1 MGMRSIRTI
10 LALALSL
17 ALPLGAQD
25 ETNQARY
32 QINYKRFTQGNDIKV
47 VDEAW
52 GRLQWF
58 RERMGGD
65 LSPEF
70 KQRLFQ
76 EAAKER
82 AKYPAFFPAPGGPE
96 LFAAVGGTVWS
107 SLGPTT
113 AAFTQNGITLNK
125 VDSGRP
131 RVILPDT
138 ADTTGNTVY
147 VLAAGGGLWKTTNF
161 LSATPA
167 WSALT
172 DFVGSNMS
180 GAAAFGRIT
189 STIFVG
195 SGDPFDPG
203 VGGFMI
209 KSANGGTTWS
219 AAIPL
224 GLSSIIFDVKVD
236 ISQAQDIVLVG
247 TNAGLYRSVDGGTSY
262 SSVASLT
269 GYVWSIVSTSAG
281 WLANSVA
288 SNGTGSL
295 LLSTDHGATW
305 TPITNA
311 GGVYAGAGR
320 TTLAVGAPGDA
331 VVYAFAATKGSA
343 PFGEPSQQ
351 DLYRSTN
358 GGATW
363 TALHITALAPTNPNS
378 DNATMNVMGTQAWYN
393 HMILVDPTDAARNT
407 VYLGGNLSSA
417 KTTSGG
423 TSWTLISNW
432 LPGGSASTASLPYV
446 HADFHCAAYSSFG
459 STARLY
465 FGTDGGLFTS
475 TDGGTTWDDTKN
487 KGLVNH
493 LVYAL
498 AANPGVAGSAL
509 VGLQDNGTRIR
520 SGTTS
525 TFNQVRGGDGFGVA
539 WAQAVTSAS
548 AVSMSS
554 YVYNSIQ
561 RATTSPVTTQAN
573 WSTFTTGLGT
583 TGSSDGGS
591 SYYFVTPII
600 TPPATADP
608 SGQVFFTYGN
618 GGTGTNS
625 KKIFLSSAAGW
636 TTIGTAGSNGF
647 TAGRFVRSVSHG
659 LGVSPVDLQHIAAAE
674 NGGYVLLTSN
684 GGTSWTEVFL
694 GSTGTDGQNIG
705 WVGFNANIAWAN
717 NSLLYICS
725 EAQPAG
731 ATRVAKSANGGAT
744 WSAAAT
750 GLPDVPVTKLAVDP
764 GDATGNTVYAAT
776 WLGVYRTTNGG
787 GNWSLFGTGLPQGRA
802 SDLWVAPDSSSLRV
816 ATWGRGVWEIFAPT
830 PVSFLAQPAAAT
842 VAVGHTATFSVQA
855 TGSGTLTYQWKKG
868 STPIGGAINPTYTTP
883 TLALTDNGTIFSC
896 DVTNSVGTVSSNTA
910 LLTVQALGT
919 ASTSGNSTATG
930 IPDATSGGPG
940 TPVDLLFT
948 VSGLTGTV
956 GEVTFSLYLT
966 HTYVSDLVITLIAP
980 NNTSVILSN
989 NVGGPG
995 GSTST
1000 NGAAFGSS
1008 CSNYLVFTDLAPTS
1022 IGNAVVGLTT
1032 PLTGPY
1038 QPSVPLSAFNGLSA
1052 AVANGTWKLHI
1063 QDTGPGDTGTF
1074 QCGSLSV
1081 KPFFA
1086 PPSSDINGDGVVDL
1100 QDLLSFAKYYGTTN
1114 ASCLFSG
1121 DSTVSDADLA
1131 LLLAGL

>member
-1 MGMRSIRTI
+1 MLT
-10 LALALSL
+10 LALSL

-25 ETNQARY
+25 ESTQARY
-32 QINYKRFTQGNDIKV
+32 QINYKRFTRGDDVKV

-52 GRLQWF
+52 GRMQWF

-82 AKYPAFFPAPGGPE
+82 AKYPALFPAPGGPE
-96 LFAAVGGTVWS
+96 YPAVVGGTVWS

-113 AAFTQNGITLNK
+113 ATFTQNGVTLNK

-161 LSATPA
+161 LSATPT
-167 WSALT
+167 WGALT

-180 GAAAFGRIT
+180 GSAAFGRST
-189 STIFVG
+189 STLFVG
-195 SGDPFDPG
+195 SGDPFDAG

-209 KSANGGTTWS
+209 RSINGGTSWS
-219 AAIPL
+219 AALPL
-224 GLSSIIFDVKVD
+224 GLSSIIFEVKVD
-236 ISQAQDIVLVG
+236 TSQAQDIVLVG
-247 TNAGLYRSVDGGTSY
+247 TNTGLYRSADGGTSY
-262 SSVASLT
+262 GAVASLP

-288 SNGTGSL
+288 ANGTGSL

-343 PFGEPSQQ
+343 PFTEPSQQ

-363 TALHITALAPTNPNS
+363 TALHITALAPTNPNG
-378 DNATMNVMGTQAWYN
+378 DNATMNVMGNQAWYN
-393 HMILVDPTDAARNT
+393 HMILVDPSDAARNT

-417 KTTSGG
+417 KTANGG
-423 TSWTLISNW
+423 TSWTLTSNW
-432 LPGGSASTASLPYV
+432 LPGGSSGTAALPYV
-446 HADFHCAAYSSFG
+446 HADFHCAAFSNLNG
-459 STARLY
+459 RARLY

-520 SGTTS
+520 FGTTS

-539 WAQAVTSAS
+539 WAQAVTGPS

-554 YVYNSIQ
+554 YIYNSIQ

-573 WSTFTTGLGT
+573 WSGFTAGLGT
-583 TGSSDGGS
+583 TGSTDGGS

-608 SGQVFFTYGN
+608 SGLVFFTYGN
-618 GGTGTNS
+618 SGTGTNS
-625 KKIFLSSAAGW
+625 KKIFMSNTTGW
-636 TTIGTAGSNGF
+636 TTIGTSGSGGI
-647 TAGRFVRSVSHG
+647 TAGLFVRSVSHG
-659 LGVSPVDLQHIAAAE
+659 IGVSPVDLQHIAAAA
-674 NGGYVLLTSN
+674 NGGYVLLTAN
-684 GGTSWTEVFL
+684 GGTAWTPVFL

-705 WVGFNANIAWAN
+705 WVGFNANVAWAN

-725 EAQPAG
+725 EAQTAG
-731 ATRVAKSANGGAT
+731 ATRVARSANGGAT

-764 GDATGNTVYAAT
+764 GDALGNTVYAAT

-802 SDLWVAPDSSSLRV
+802 SDLWVAPDSSILRV

-830 PVSFLAQPAAAT
+830 PVSFLAQPAAITA
-842 VAVGHTATFSVQA
+842 AVGHTATFTVQA
-855 TGSGTLTYQWKKG
+855 TGSGSLTYQWKKG
-868 STPIGGAINPTYTTP
+868 STPIVGATNPTYTTP
-883 TLALTDNGTIFSC
+883 TLALADNGTAFIC
-896 DVTNSVGTVSSNTA
+896 DVTNSLGTVSSNSA
-910 LLTVQALGT
+910 LLTVNALGT
-919 ASTSGNSTATG
+919 AISSSNSTVTA
-930 IPDATSGGPG
+930 IPDATSGTVPG
-940 TPVDLLFT
+940 AAVDLPFT

-989 NVGGPG
+989 NGGGPG

-1008 CSNYLVFTDLAPTS
+1008 CSNYLVFTDLGSTS
-1022 IGNAVVGLTT
+1022 IGSATVGLST
-1032 PLTGPY
+1032 PLTGSY
-1038 QPSVPLSAFNGLSA
+1038 QPSFPLTAFNGLTA
-1052 AVANGTWKLHI
+1052 AVANGTWKLRI
-1063 QDTGPGDTGTF
+1063 QDTGPGDTGSF

-1081 KPFFA
+1081 KPFA
-1086 PPSSDINGDGVVDL
+1086 AAAASLDVNGDGVVDL
-1100 QDLLSFAKYYGTTN
+1100 QDLLFFAKYYGTTT